1 MQTVDSDEDIKRF
14 QAYIFYQLK
23 QGSFLVKLHSVFQ
36 DLNRRSIGTSFWPFS
51 DAVQI
56 IKIRFLM

>member
-51 DAVQI
+51 DAV
-56 IKIRFLM
+56 